1 MTPPPFNH
9 TQCLRSLQDFYQW
22 PLRRLPLPF
31 FDIYGKLGGKYGA
44 KMKTGARAPGIL
56 ALAAGPLSL
65 YYRRGMHEYSIVSS
79 IVELVHAELAA
90 RNIAPQRV
98 ITVSIVA
105 GRLHQIIE
113 ENMSFAYEVITKDT
127 GLAGSKLEIEYA
139 EVKAKC
145 RACGMESAV
154 RSPYFFC
161 AHCKSP
167 EIEVLSGKEL
177 YLENLEIRED

>member
-1 MTPPPFNH
+1 
-9 TQCLRSLQDFYQW
+9 
-22 PLRRLPLPF
+22 
-31 FDIYGKLGGKYGA
+31 
-44 KMKTGARAPGIL
+44 
-56 ALAAGPLSL
+56 
-65 YYRRGMHEYSIVSS
+65 MHEYSIVSAM
-79 IVELVHAELAA
+79 VDLVQSECAA
-90 RNIAPQRV
+90 RSIAPERV
-98 ITVSIVA
+98 ITVRIVV
-105 GRLHQIIE
+105 GKLHQIIE

-161 AHCKSP
+161 AHCRSP
-167 EIEVLSGKEL
+167 EIDVLSGKEL